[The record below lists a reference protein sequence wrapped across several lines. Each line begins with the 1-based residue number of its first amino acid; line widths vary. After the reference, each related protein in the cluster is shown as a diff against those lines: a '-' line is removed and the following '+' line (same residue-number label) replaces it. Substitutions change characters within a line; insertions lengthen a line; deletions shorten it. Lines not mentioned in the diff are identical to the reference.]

1 MRLSSTTPRIGI
13 DLGGTKTEVIAL
25 SAQGETLM
33 RKRTPT
39 PSHAYPE
46 IIQTVAA
53 LVTDALQITG
63 PVHHI
68 GLGVPGAPDRASGR
82 MKNANTTCLIGM
94 PLAADLEQ
102 AIGYPVVLEND
113 ANCFTLSEAVDGAG
127 AGHRMVFGVILGTGV
142 GGGWV
147 VDRRLHSGTHH
158 IAGEWGHN
166 PIPVRFRHQSGSPD
180 HAQQAWAEPFVD
192 LGRVCYCGKTDCV
205 ETHLCGAGL
214 SRTHA
219 WLSKKAGNEQKLR
232 GQEIVKGASAGDKLC
247 IRTLEAYG
255 RQLACALAS
264 VINIADPDVIVLG
277 GGVSNIDAIYPP
289 LDAAL
294 KDFIF
299 NDSAHT
305 RIVKAVHGDSSGVR
319 GAAWL

>member
-1 MRLSSTTPRIGI
+1 MSLPALAPRIGV

-46 IIQTVAA
+46 IVRTVAT
-53 LVTDALQITG
+53 LVTEALQITG

-68 GLGVPGAPDRASGR
+68 GIGVPGAPDGTGR

-94 PLAADLEQ
+94 PLAADLQ
-102 AIGYPVVLEND
+102 RAIGYPVLLEND

-127 AGHRMVFGVILGTGV
+127 AGHRVVFGVILGTGV

-147 VDRRLHSGTHH
+147 VDRQLHQGIHH

-166 PIPVRFRHQSGSPD
+166 PIPVRYRKGPLDSN

-192 LGRVCYCGKTDCV
+192 LGRPCYCGKTDCV

-214 SRTHA
+214 SRTHS
-219 WLSKKAGNEQKLR
+219 WLSRFAGDEQNLR
-232 GQEIVKGASAGDKLC
+232 GEEIVQAASAGDKRC
-247 IRTLEAYG
+247 IKTLETYA
-255 RQLACALAS
+255 RQLACALS
-264 VINIADPDVIVLG
+264 TVINIVDPDVIVLG
-277 GGVSNIDAIYPP
+277 GGVSNIDAIYPH
-289 LDAAL
+289 LHTAL
-294 KDFIF
+294 KDFVF
-299 NDSAHT
+299 NDSVQT
-305 RIVKAVHGDSSGVR
+305 RVVKALHGDSSGVR